1 MESRFSNFQLLKL
14 FENKQKYWPTY
25 QIQFFFS
32 IQTTTVIRDR
42 GRSLI
47 EGPHILMFGFTNR
60 EIYEYGPPQ
69 LPIFRGPWS
78 FTFVSHF

>member
-25 QIQFFFS
+25 QIQIFS
-32 IQTTTVIRDR
+32 TQTTTVIRDR

-47 EGPHILMFGFTNR
+47 EGPHILIFGFTNR
-60 EIYEYGPPQ
+60 EDNQFQKKLMRQNPNI
-69 LPIFRGPWS
+69 
-78 FTFVSHF
+78 